1 MIKEVI
7 YSGKTIEAAVE
18 SACEKLGI
26 DADELIYQIVT
37 MPKKGFLGL
46 GNQLAEISVEIEV
59 PDEPK
64 KEVKKAVKEEKKT
77 EKKVSKN
84 VEKTEKK
91 AEKVEEPKK
100 CETRLPTEDEKKQIA
115 AAEKYLCDVIK
126 ALGVEK
132 FETTYEIVEKDTIVF
147 DLVGDDLGVV
157 IGRRGETLDALQ
169 YLCGLVANR
178 NGDTYFRVS
187 LGSGDF
193 RKNRE
198 ETLKNLAKKK
208 AAYVLKNHRSAS
220 LEPMNPY
227 ERRIIHSTI
236 TEIEGV
242 HSKSVGSDPNRKV
255 VIFPNDRHG
264 DDKGERRN
272 NNRGRNNRGRSGGR
286 RDDRRPSQR
295 VDSKPR
301 DGAPLQ
307 DEATVSLYAKIE
319 L

>member
-7 YSGKTIEAAVE
+7 FSGKTIEAAVE
-18 SACEKLGI
+18 KACEKLGF
-26 DADELIYQIVT
+26 DSDEIVYQIVK
-37 MPKKGFLGL
+37 MPKKGFLGI
-46 GNQLAEISVEIEV
+46 GGQDAEISVEIEV

-77 EKKVSKN
+77 EKKETKK

-91 AEKVEEPKK
+91 VEEPQKR
-100 CETRLPTEDEKKQIA
+100 ETRLPTEDEKKQLA
-115 AAEKYLCDVIK
+115 AVEDYLKNVIT

-132 FETTYEIVEKDTIVF
+132 FEMNFEIVEKDTIVV
-147 DLVGDDLGVV
+147 DLVGEDLGVV

-169 YLCGLVANR
+169 YLCSLVANR

-198 ETLKNLAKKK
+198 ETLKALAKKK
-208 AAYVLKNHRSAS
+208 AAYVLKTHRSAS

-255 VIFPNDRHG
+255 VIFPNEKHG
-264 DDKGERRN
+264 EDKGERRN
-272 NNRGRNNRGRSGGR
+272 GGRGRNNNRRGPR
-286 RDDRRPSQR
+286 RDDRKPSQR

-301 DGAPLQ
+301 EGAPLQ
-307 DEATVSLYAKIE
+307 DEATVSLYTKIE

>member
-7 YSGKTIEAAVE
+7 YTGKSIEAAVE
-18 SACEKLGI
+18 NASAKLGI
-26 DADELIYQIVT
+26 ETDELIYQIVK
-37 MPKKGFLGL
+37 MPKKGFLGI
-46 GNQLAEISVEIEV
+46 GGQDAEISVEVEM

-64 KEVKKAVKEEKKT
+64 KE
-77 EKKVSKN
+77 
-84 VEKTEKK
+84 EKK
-91 AEKVEEPKK
+91 AEKKPEKKEPKKAPEKKVEKVEEPQKR
-100 CETRLPTEDEKKQIA
+100 ETRLPTEDEKKQLA
-115 AAEKYLCDVIK
+115 AVEDYLKNVIS

-132 FETTYEIVEKDTIVF
+132 FEMNFEIVEKDTVVV
-147 DLVGDDLGVV
+147 DLVGEDLGVV

-169 YLCGLVANR
+169 YLCSLVANR

-198 ETLKNLAKKK
+198 ETLKALAKKK
-208 AAYVLKNHRSAS
+208 AAYVLKTHRSAS

-255 VIFPNDRHG
+255 VIFPNERHG

-272 NNRGRNNRGRSGGR
+272 NNRGRRDNRGRGR
-286 RDDRRPSQR
+286 NDRDRKPSQR

-301 DGAPLQ
+301 EGAPLQ
-307 DEATVSLYAKIE
+307 DEATVSLYTKIE

>member
-1 MIKEVI
+1 MLKEVI
-7 YSGKTIEAAVE
+7 FSGKTIENAVE
-18 SACEKLGI
+18 NACAKLGV
-26 DADELIYQIVT
+26 DSDELAYQIVT
-37 MPKKGFLGL
+37 MPKKGFLGI
-46 GNQLAEISVEIEV
+46 GGQDAEISVEVEC
-59 PDEPK
+59 PDEP

-77 EKKVSKN
+77 EKKESKK

-91 AEKVEEPKK
+91 AVKAEEKKEEPKK
-100 CETRLPTEDEKKQIA
+100 ETRLPTKEEMPQIEA
-115 AAEKYLCDVIK
+115 VEKYLSDVIH

-132 FETTYEIVEKDTIVF
+132 FEMNYVIEGNVIRI
-147 DLVGDDLGVV
+147 DLTGEDLGVV

-169 YLCGLVANR
+169 YLTSLVANR

-187 LGSGDF
+187 LNSGEF

-208 AAYVLKNHRSAS
+208 AAYVLKTHRSAS
-220 LEPMNPY
+220 FEPMNPY
-227 ERRIIHSTI
+227 ERRIIHSTV

-255 VIFPNDRHG
+255 VIFPNEKHG
-264 DDKGERRN
+264 ENK
-272 NNRGRNNRGRSGGR
+272 NNRSNRNNRGR
-286 RDDRRPSQR
+286 RDNRDRKPSQR

-301 DGAPLQ
+301 EGAPLQ
-307 DEATVSLYAKIE
+307 DEAAVSLYTKIE

>member
-1 MIKEVI
+1 MLKEVI
-7 YSGKTIEAAVE
+7 FSGKTIENAVE
-18 SACEKLGI
+18 NACAKLGI
-26 DADELIYQIVT
+26 DSDELAYQIVT
-37 MPKKGFLGL
+37 MPKKGFLGI
-46 GNQLAEISVEIEV
+46 GGQEAQISVEVEC

-64 KEVKKAVKEEKKT
+64 EVKKGVKEEKKT
-77 EKKVSKN
+77 EKKESKK

-91 AEKVEEPKK
+91 TEKSEEKEEPKR
-100 CETRLPTEDEKKQIA
+100 ETRLPTEAEMPQIEA
-115 AAEKYLCDVIK
+115 VQKYLTDVIH

-132 FETTYEIVEKDTIVF
+132 FEMNYVIEGNTIRM
-147 DLVGDDLGVV
+147 DLTGEDLGVV

-169 YLCGLVANR
+169 YLTSLVANR
-178 NGDTYFRVS
+178 NGETYFRVS
-187 LGSGDF
+187 LNSGEF

-208 AAYVLKNHRSAS
+208 AQYVLKTHRSAS
-220 LEPMNPY
+220 FEPMNPY

-255 VIFPNDRHG
+255 VIFPNEKHG
-264 DDKGERRN
+264 EAR
-272 NNRGRNNRGRSGGR
+272 NNRGNRNNRGR
-286 RDDRRPSQR
+286 RDNRDRKPSQR

-301 DGAPLQ
+301 EGAPLQ
-307 DEATVSLYAKIE
+307 DEASVSLYTKIE

>member
-1 MIKEVI
+1 MLKEVI
-7 YSGKTIEAAVE
+7 FSGKTIENAVE
-18 SACEKLGI
+18 NACAKLGI
-26 DADELIYQIVT
+26 DSDELAYQIVT

-46 GNQLAEISVEIEV
+46 GGQEAEISVEVEC
-59 PDEPK
+59 PDEP
-64 KEVKKAVKEEKKT
+64 VKKAVKEEKKT
-77 EKKVSKN
+77 EKKEPKK

-91 AEKVEEPKK
+91 AEKVEEKKEEPKR
-100 CETRLPTEDEKKQIA
+100 ETRLPTKEEMPQIEA
-115 AAEKYLCDVIK
+115 VQKYLTDVIH

-132 FETTYEIVEKDTIVF
+132 FEMNYVIEGNTIRM
-147 DLVGDDLGVV
+147 DLIGEDLGVV

-169 YLCGLVANR
+169 YLTSLVANR

-187 LGSGDF
+187 LNSGEF

-208 AAYVLKNHRSAS
+208 AQYVLKTHRSAS
-220 LEPMNPY
+220 FEPMNPY

-255 VIFPNDRHG
+255 VIFPNDKHG
-264 DDKGERRN
+264 E
-272 NNRGRNNRGRSGGR
+272 GRNNRGNRNNRGRGPR

-301 DGAPLQ
+301 EGAPLQ
-307 DEATVSLYAKIE
+307 DEATVSLYTKIE

>member
-1 MIKEVI
+1 MIKEVNFT
-7 YSGKTIEAAVE
+7 GKTLDEAWE
-18 SACEKLGI
+18 NACEKLGL
-26 DADELIYQIVT
+26 DPDEKVYQVVR

-46 GNQLAEISVEIEV
+46 GNQLAEIAVEIEV

-77 EKKVSKN
+77 EKKETKK
-84 VEKTEKK
+84 VEKEEKK

-100 CETRLPTEDEKKQIA
+100 RETRLPTEDEKKQIA

-147 DLVGDDLGVV
+147 DLIGEDLGVV

-208 AAYVLKNHRSAS
+208 AQYVLKNHRSAS

-264 DDKGERRN
+264 EGERRN
-272 NNRGRNNRGRSGGR
+272 NNRGRRDNRGRGR
-286 RDDRRPSQR
+286 NDRDRKPSQR

-301 DGAPLQ
+301 EGAPLQ
-307 DEATVSLYAKIE
+307 DEASVSLYAKIE

>member
-7 YSGKTIEAAVE
+7 YTGKSIEAAVE
-18 SACEKLGI
+18 NAAAKLGI
-26 DADELIYQIVT
+26 DPDELIYQIVK
-37 MPKKGFLGL
+37 MPKKGFLGI
-46 GNQLAEISVEIEV
+46 GGQDAEISVEVEM

-64 KEVKKAVKEEKKT
+64 KV
-77 EKKVSKN
+77 
-84 VEKTEKK
+84 EKK
-91 AEKVEEPKK
+91 AEKKPEKKEPKKAPEKKVEKVEEPQKR
-100 CETRLPTEDEKKQIA
+100 ETRLPTEDEKKQLA
-115 AAEKYLCDVIK
+115 AVEDYLKNVIS

-132 FETTYEIVEKDTIVF
+132 FEMNFEIVEKDTIMV
-147 DLVGDDLGVV
+147 DLIGEDLGVV

-169 YLCGLVANR
+169 YLCSLVANR

-198 ETLKNLAKKK
+198 ETLKALAKKK
-208 AAYVLKNHRSAS
+208 AAYVLKTHRSAS

-255 VIFPNDRHG
+255 VIFPNERHG
-264 DDKGERRN
+264 EGERRN
-272 NNRGRNNRGRSGGR
+272 NNRGRRDNRGRGR
-286 RDDRRPSQR
+286 NDRDRKPSQR

-301 DGAPLQ
+301 EGAPLQ
-307 DEATVSLYAKIE
+307 DEATVALYTKIE

>member
-7 YSGKTIEAAVE
+7 YTGKSIEAAVE
-18 SACEKLGI
+18 NAAAKLGI
-26 DADELIYQIVT
+26 EADELSYQIVK
-37 MPKKGFLGL
+37 MPKKGFLGI
-46 GNQLAEISVEIEV
+46 GGQDAEISVEVEM

-64 KEVKKAVKEEKKT
+64 KEEKKAEKKP
-77 EKKVSKN
+77 EKKEPK
-84 VEKTEKK
+84 KAPEKK
-91 AEKVEEPKK
+91 AEKVEEPVKR
-100 CETRLPTEDEKKQIA
+100 ETRLPTEDEKKQLA
-115 AAEKYLCDVIK
+115 AVEDYLKNVIS

-132 FETTYEIVEKDTIVF
+132 FEMNFEIVEKDTIVV
-147 DLVGDDLGVV
+147 DLVGEDLGVV

-169 YLCGLVANR
+169 YLCSLVANR

-198 ETLKNLAKKK
+198 ETLKALAKKK
-208 AAYVLKNHRSAS
+208 AAYVLKTHRSAS

-255 VIFPNDRHG
+255 VIFPNERHG

-272 NNRGRNNRGRSGGR
+272 NNRGRRDNRGRGR
-286 RDDRRPSQR
+286 NDRDRKPSQR

-301 DGAPLQ
+301 EGAPLQ
-307 DEATVSLYAKIE
+307 DEATVSLYTKIE

>member
-7 YSGKTIEAAVE
+7 YSGKTIEAAVAN
-18 SACEKLGI
+18 ACEKMGI
-26 DADELIYQIVT
+26 DSDELVYQIVK

-46 GNQLAEISVEIEV
+46 GNQPAEIAVEIEV

-77 EKKVSKN
+77 EKKESKK

-100 CETRLPTEDEKKQIA
+100 RETRLPTEDEKKQIA

-126 ALGVEK
+126 ALGVEN
-132 FETTYEIVEKDTIVF
+132 FETKYEIVERDTIVF
-147 DLVGDDLGVV
+147 DLIGEDLGVV

-264 DDKGERRN
+264 EGERRN
-272 NNRGRNNRGRSGGR
+272 NRGRRDNRGRGRND
-286 RDDRRPSQR
+286 RDRKPSQR

-301 DGAPLQ
+301 EGAPLQ
-307 DEATVSLYAKIE
+307 DEATVSLYTKIE

>member
-7 YSGKTIEAAVE
+7 YTGKSIEAAVE
-18 SACEKLGI
+18 NACAKLGVE
-26 DADELIYQIVT
+26 ADELAYQIVK
-37 MPKKGFLGL
+37 MPKKGFLGI
-46 GNQLAEISVEIEV
+46 GGQDAEISVEVEV

-64 KEVKKAVKEEKKT
+64 KVEKKT
-77 EKKVSKN
+77 EKKPEKKEPKK

-91 AEKVEEPKK
+91 AEKVEEPQKR
-100 CETRLPTEDEKKQIA
+100 ETRLPTEDEKKQLA
-115 AAEKYLCDVIK
+115 AVEEYLKNVIS

-132 FETTYEIVEKDTIVF
+132 FDMNFEIVEKDTIVV
-147 DLVGDDLGVV
+147 DLIGDDLGVV

-169 YLCGLVANR
+169 YLCSLVANR

-198 ETLKNLAKKK
+198 ETLKALAKKK
-208 AAYVLKNHRSAS
+208 AAYVLKTHRSAS

-255 VIFPNDRHG
+255 VIFPNEKHG
-264 DDKGERRN
+264 EDKGERRN
-272 NNRGRNNRGRSGGR
+272 GGRGRNNNRRGPR
-286 RDDRRPSQR
+286 RDDRKPSQR

-301 DGAPLQ
+301 EGAPLQ
-307 DEATVSLYAKIE
+307 DEASVSLYTKIE

>member
-7 YSGKTIEAAVE
+7 YTGKSIEAAVE
-18 SACEKLGI
+18 KACAKLGVE
-26 DADELIYQIVT
+26 ADELAYQIVK
-37 MPKKGFLGL
+37 MPKKGFLGI
-46 GNQLAEISVEIEV
+46 GGQDAEISVEVEM

-64 KEVKKAVKEEKKT
+64 KE
-77 EKKVSKN
+77 
-84 VEKTEKK
+84 EKK
-91 AEKVEEPKK
+91 AEKKPEKKEPKKAPEKTVEKVEEPQKR
-100 CETRLPTEDEKKQIA
+100 ETRLPTEDEKKQLA
-115 AAEKYLCDVIK
+115 AVEDYLKNVIS

-132 FETTYEIVEKDTIVF
+132 FDMNFEIVEKDTIVV
-147 DLVGDDLGVV
+147 DLIGDDLGVV

-169 YLCGLVANR
+169 YLCSLVANR

-198 ETLKNLAKKK
+198 ETLKALAKKK
-208 AAYVLKNHRSAS
+208 AAYVLKTHRSAS

-255 VIFPNDRHG
+255 VIFPNEKHG
-264 DDKGERRN
+264 EDKGERRN
-272 NNRGRNNRGRSGGR
+272 GGRGRNNNRRGPR
-286 RDDRRPSQR
+286 RDDRKPSQR

-301 DGAPLQ
+301 EGAPLQ
-307 DEATVSLYAKIE
+307 DEASVSLYTKIE

>member
-1 MIKEVI
+1 MLKEVI
-7 YSGKTIEAAVE
+7 FSGKTIENAVE
-18 SACEKLGI
+18 NACKKLGI
-26 DADELIYQIVT
+26 DSDELAYQIVT
-37 MPKKGFLGL
+37 MPKKGFLGI
-46 GNQLAEISVEIEV
+46 GGQDAEISVEVEC
-59 PDEPK
+59 PDEP

-77 EKKVSKN
+77 EKKESKK

-91 AEKVEEPKK
+91 TEKVEEKKEEPKK
-100 CETRLPTEDEKKQIA
+100 ETRLPTKEEMPQIEA
-115 AAEKYLCDVIK
+115 VEKYLTDIIK

-132 FETTYEIVEKDTIVF
+132 FEMSYVIEGNVIRF
-147 DLVGDDLGVV
+147 DLTGEDLGVV

-169 YLCGLVANR
+169 YLTSLVANR

-187 LGSGDF
+187 LNSGEF

-208 AAYVLKNHRSAS
+208 AQYVLKTHRSAS
-220 LEPMNPY
+220 FEPMNPY

-255 VIFPNDRHG
+255 VIFPNEKHG
-264 DDKGERRN
+264 EGRSN
-272 NNRGRNNRGRSGGR
+272 NGNRNNRGRGGR
-286 RDDRRPSQR
+286 RDGDRKPSQR

-301 DGAPLQ
+301 EGAPLQ
-307 DEATVSLYAKIE
+307 DEATVSLYTKIE

>member
-7 YSGKTIEAAVE
+7 YSGKSIEAAVE
-18 SACEKLGI
+18 NACAKLGL
-26 DADELIYQIVT
+26 DSDELAYQIVK
-37 MPKKGFLGL
+37 MPKKGFLGI
-46 GNQLAEISVEIEV
+46 GGQDAEISVEVEV

-77 EKKVSKN
+77 EKKESKK
-84 VEKTEKK
+84 VEKEEKK
-91 AEKVEEPKK
+91 AEKVEEPVKR
-100 CETRLPTEDEKKQIA
+100 ETRLPTEDEKKQLKA
-115 AAEKYLCDVIK
+115 VEEYLKNVIS

-132 FETTYEIVEKDTIVF
+132 FEMNFEIVEKDTIVV
-147 DLVGDDLGVV
+147 DLVGEDLGVV

-169 YLCGLVANR
+169 YLCSLVANR

-198 ETLKNLAKKK
+198 ETLKALAKKK
-208 AAYVLKNHRSAS
+208 AAYVLKTHRSAS

-255 VIFPNDRHG
+255 VIFPNDKHG
-264 DDKGERRN
+264 EDKGERRN
-272 NNRGRNNRGRSGGR
+272 NRGRNSRGRGR
-286 RDDRRPSQR
+286 NDRDRKPSQR

-301 DGAPLQ
+301 EGAPLQ
-307 DEATVSLYAKIE
+307 DEASVSLYTKIE

>member
-7 YSGKTIEAAVE
+7 YTGKSIEAAVE
-18 SACEKLGI
+18 NACAKLGVE
-26 DADELIYQIVT
+26 ADELAYQRVK
-37 MPKKGFLGL
+37 MPKKGFLGI
-46 GNQLAEISVEIEV
+46 GGQDAEISVEVEV

-64 KEVKKAVKEEKKT
+64 KVEKKT
-77 EKKVSKN
+77 EKKPEKKEPKK

-91 AEKVEEPKK
+91 AEKVEEPQKR
-100 CETRLPTEDEKKQIA
+100 ETRLPTEDEKKQLA
-115 AAEKYLCDVIK
+115 AVEEYLKNVIS

-132 FETTYEIVEKDTIVF
+132 FDMNFEIVEKDTIVV
-147 DLVGDDLGVV
+147 DLIGDDLGVV

-169 YLCGLVANR
+169 YLCSLVANR

-198 ETLKNLAKKK
+198 ETLKALAKKK
-208 AAYVLKNHRSAS
+208 AAYVLKTHRSAS

-255 VIFPNDRHG
+255 VIFPNEKHG
-264 DDKGERRN
+264 EDKGERRN
-272 NNRGRNNRGRSGGR
+272 GGRGRNNNRRGPR
-286 RDDRRPSQR
+286 RDDRKPSQR

-301 DGAPLQ
+301 EGAPLQ
-307 DEATVSLYAKIE
+307 DEASVSLYTKIE

>member
-1 MIKEVI
+1 MGQKAPEAIEQ
-7 YSGKTIEAAVE
+7 KT
-18 SACEKLGI
+18 
-26 DADELIYQIVT
+26 
-37 MPKKGFLGL
+37 KK
-46 GNQLAEISVEIEV
+46 V
-59 PDEPK
+59 
-64 KEVKKAVKEEKKT
+64 EKKD
-77 EKKVSKN
+77 
-84 VEKTEKK
+84 KK

-100 CETRLPTEDEKKQIA
+100 REPRLPTEDEKKQIA

-147 DLVGDDLGVV
+147 DLIGEDLGVV

-264 DDKGERRN
+264 KGERRN
-272 NNRGRNNRGRSGGR
+272 NNRGRRDNRGRGR
-286 RDDRRPSQR
+286 NDRDRKPSQR

-301 DGAPLQ
+301 EGAPLQ
-307 DEATVSLYAKIE
+307 DEASVSLYAKIE

>member
-1 MIKEVI
+1 MLKEVI
-7 YSGKTIEAAVE
+7 FSGKTIEAAVE
-18 SACEKLGI
+18 KACEKLGS
-26 DADELIYQIVT
+26 DPDEIVYQIVK
-37 MPKKGFLGL
+37 MPKKGFLGI
-46 GNQLAEISVEIEV
+46 GGQDAEISVEIEV

-64 KEVKKAVKEEKKT
+64 KEAKKAVKEEKKT
-77 EKKVSKN
+77 EKKESKK
-84 VEKTEKK
+84 VEKAEKK

-100 CETRLPTEDEKKQIA
+100 KETRLPTEDEKKQLKA
-115 AAEKYLCDVIK
+115 VEEYLDNVIK
-126 ALGVEK
+126 ALGVENFEMK
-132 FETTYEIVEKDTIVF
+132 FEIVERDTIVV
-147 DLVGDDLGVV
+147 DLIGEDLGVV

-169 YLCGLVANR
+169 YLCSLVANR

-208 AAYVLKNHRSAS
+208 AAYVLKTHRSAS

-255 VIFPNDRHG
+255 VIFPNEKHG
-264 DDKGERRN
+264 EGERRN
-272 NNRGRNNRGRSGGR
+272 GRQGGRGNNRGRGR
-286 RDDRRPSQR
+286 RDDRKPSQR

-301 DGAPLQ
+301 EGAPLQ
-307 DEATVSLYAKIE
+307 DEATVSLYTKIE

>member
-7 YSGKTIEAAVE
+7 FSGKTIESAVE
-18 SACEKLGI
+18 KACEKLGF
-26 DADELIYQIVT
+26 DSDEIVYQIVK
-37 MPKKGFLGL
+37 MPKKGFLGI
-46 GNQLAEISVEIEV
+46 GGQDAEISVEIEV

-77 EKKVSKN
+77 EKKETKK

-91 AEKVEEPKK
+91 VEEPQKK
-100 CETRLPTEDEKKQIA
+100 ETRLPTEDEKKQLA
-115 AAEKYLCDVIK
+115 AVEDYLKNVIT

-132 FETTYEIVEKDTIVF
+132 FEMNFEIVEKDTIVV
-147 DLVGDDLGVV
+147 DLVGEDLGVV

-169 YLCGLVANR
+169 YLCSLVANR

-198 ETLKNLAKKK
+198 ETLKALAKKK
-208 AAYVLKNHRSAS
+208 AAYVLKTHRSAS

-255 VIFPNDRHG
+255 VIFPNDKHG
-264 DDKGERRN
+264 EDRGERRN
-272 NNRGRNNRGRSGGR
+272 GGRGRNNNRRGPR
-286 RDDRRPSQR
+286 RDDRKPSQR

-301 DGAPLQ
+301 EGAPLQ